1 MQEADME
8 RPQFGQRGI
17 TVNGEPVDV
26 AASVARAVAQSA
38 PSTESERLGPLKIFG
53 ILFIAFIFLAWLEAL
68 LSGTS
73 LITPI
78 SPTLLWSLRG
88 IGLVVG
94 IAAAVV
100 VVFGV
105 GDGSLLRRGA
115 TLLFLPIM
123 FAWGFGEIAY
133 RISDWTEFGFSSQ
146 PFEQAQYPIDSISHG
161 RRGARSTI
169 QIDPFDTGDDTDIPV
184 NFDQYHDLVKTSA
197 DSCVTVMQRK
207 SPSGAIEIQ
216 TNGRY
221 VLKEPEEVPVSRCGF
236 TAASAKSVPSGSDNP
251 WSKD

>member
-1 MQEADME
+1 MQ

-17 TVNGEPVDV
+17 TVNGEPVNV
-26 AASVARAVAQSA
+26 AASVARSVSQSM
-38 PSTESERLGPLKIFG
+38 PSTQSERVGALKIAG
-53 ILFIAFIFLAWLEAL
+53 ILFIAVIFLAWFEAL

-78 SPTLLWSLRG
+78 SPALLWSLRG
-88 IGLVVG
+88 VGFVLGIG
-94 IAAAVV
+94 AAVV

-115 TLLFLPIM
+115 TLLFLPFM

-169 QIDPFDTGDDTDIPV
+169 KIDPFDTGDKTDIPV
-184 NFDQYHDLVKTSA
+184 TTDQYHDLVKTSA

-207 SPSGAIEIQ
+207 SASGAIEIQ

-221 VLKEPEEVPVSRCGF
+221 VLSEPVEVPVSRCGF
-236 TAASAKSVPSGSDNP
+236 AAARAEPAPSGSDNP

>member
-1 MQEADME
+1 MQ

-17 TVNGEPVDV
+17 TVNGEPVTV
-26 AASVARAVAQSA
+26 AASVARSVSQQA
-38 PSTESERLGPLKIFG
+38 PSTESERVGPLKIFG

-78 SPTLLWSLRG
+78 SPALLWSLRG

-94 IAAAVV
+94 IGAAVV

-105 GDGSLLRRGA
+105 ADGSLLRRGA
-115 TLLFLPIM
+115 TLLFLPFMI
-123 FAWGFGEIAY
+123 AWGFGEIAY

-146 PFEQAQYPIDSISHG
+146 SFEQTQYPIDSVSHG

-169 QIDPFDTGDDTDIPV
+169 QIDPFDTGDTTDIPISY
-184 NFDQYHDLVKTSA
+184 DQYRKLLGASSE
-197 DSCVTVMQRK
+197 SCVTVMQRK
-207 SPSGAIEIQ
+207 SASGAIEIQ

-221 VLKEPEEVPVSRCGF
+221 VLSAPPEVPVSRCGF
-236 TAASAKSVPSGSDNP
+236 AASSAKPAPSGSDNP

>member
-1 MQEADME
+1 MQ

-17 TVNGEPVDV
+17 TVNGEAVNI
-26 AASVARAVAQSA
+26 AASVARSVSQQA
-38 PSTESERLGPLKIFG
+38 PSTESERVGPLKIFG
-53 ILFIAFIFLAWLEAL
+53 ILFITFIFLAWLEAL

-78 SPTLLWSLRG
+78 SQTLLWSLRG

-94 IAAAVV
+94 IGAAVV

-105 GDGSLLRRGA
+105 ADGSLLRRGA
-115 TLLFLPIM
+115 TLLFLPFM
-123 FAWGFGEIAY
+123 FAWGFGGIAY

-146 PFEQAQYPIDSISHG
+146 PFEQTQYPIDSISHG
-161 RRGARSTI
+161 RRGARNTI
-169 QIDPFDTGDDTDIPV
+169 QIDPFDTGDTTVIPISY
-184 NFDQYHDLVKTSA
+184 DQYRDLLKASA

-207 SPSGAIEIQ
+207 SASGAIEIQ

-221 VLKEPEEVPVSRCGF
+221 VLSTPGEVPVSRCGF
-236 TAASAKSVPSGSDNP
+236 DQAEAEPTPKGSSNP

>member
-1 MQEADME
+1 MQ

-17 TVNGEPVDV
+17 TVNGEAVNI
-26 AASVARAVAQSA
+26 AASVGRSVRQ
-38 PSTESERLGPLKIFG
+38 PTQRLGGEPVGALKITG

-78 SPTLLWSLRG
+78 SQTLLWSLRG

-94 IAAAVV
+94 IGAAVV

-105 GDGSLLRRGA
+105 AEGSLLRRGA
-115 TLLFLPIM
+115 TLLFLPLM
-123 FAWGFGEIAY
+123 FAWGFGGIAY

-146 PFEQAQYPIDSISHG
+146 PFDPAEYPIDSISHG

-169 QIDPFDTGDDTDIPV
+169 QIDPFDTGDTTVIPISY
-184 NFDQYHDLVKTSA
+184 DQYRKLLGASSE
-197 DSCVTVMQRK
+197 SCVTVMQRK
-207 SPSGAIEIQ
+207 SASGAIEIQ

-221 VLKEPEEVPVSRCGF
+221 VLSTPEEVPVSRCGF
-236 TAASAKSVPSGSDNP
+236 DQAEGEPTPKGSSNP

>member
-1 MQEADME
+1 MQ

-17 TVNGEPVDV
+17 TVNGEPVNV
-26 AASVARAVAQSA
+26 AASVARAMSQATPSSEGEQVGA
-38 PSTESERLGPLKIFG
+38 PKIVG

-78 SPTLLWSLRG
+78 SQTLLWSLRG
-88 IGLVVG
+88 IGFVIG
-94 IAAAVV
+94 IGAAVV
-100 VVFGV
+100 MVFGIA
-105 GDGSLLRRGA
+105 DGSLLRRGA
-115 TLLFLPIM
+115 RLLFLPFM

-146 PFEQAQYPIDSISHG
+146 RFEQAQYPIDSISHG

-169 QIDPFDTGDDTDIPV
+169 KIDPFDTGDRTDIPV
-184 NFDQYHDLVKTSA
+184 RTDQYQDLAKTSA

-207 SPSGAIEIQ
+207 SASGAIEVQ

-221 VLKEPEEVPVSRCGF
+221 VGSEPVEVPMSRCGF
-236 TAASAKSVPSGSDNP
+236 AAARTEPAPSGSDNP